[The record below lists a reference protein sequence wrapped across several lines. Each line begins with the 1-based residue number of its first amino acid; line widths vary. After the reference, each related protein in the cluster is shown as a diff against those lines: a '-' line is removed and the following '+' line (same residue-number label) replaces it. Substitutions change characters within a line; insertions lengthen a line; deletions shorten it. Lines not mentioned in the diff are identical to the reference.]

1 LAQAPG
7 HCTPNEV
14 TTLLATFSQLPPRMP
29 KSDIEKAE
37 TSPFIGGDDRAK
49 LVKLGSHRGE
59 NKRGGLG
66 TLPEVPVGGHPGN
79 DAFYKQ
85 VEMAVRLTVF
95 LSLIGCMVWLPEQ
108 TKAVGMARFA
118 PFAGLAGCL
127 MCFFSTFTVGGVL
140 NTASAGISGCFVACF
155 NVWLLRGFFP
165 DGVTPADTSTSAA
178 TIVGWVDLA
187 IFNLLV
193 LGFNVRMGFRFTA
206 MAVNVGFMMCFL
218 NPADKTVFSKNFKID
233 PNGAAVNTF
242 IGVCFGSLC
251 ALLSVLLPYPMGWA
265 SKNMKAAGM
274 SASEDTCKLF
284 IAAVK
289 YFKGSSANVLI
300 ERQTAQ
306 TEKLTAAIGGLG
318 ANISDA
324 YVESMDIA
332 SQGTV
337 RVLYEK
343 HAEMLGKIL
352 DILSALQI
360 ALGSEDFGQS
370 HKDCMDIIGE
380 AAHDLVDAACLV
392 LLAATTASEDG
403 DIDADEKADL
413 EAKEKK
419 VTKSMKA
426 LSVAFD
432 DARKKFGKAVSKD
445 LMSESFFVFCISA
458 FGRLV
463 VEYSTVL
470 RTAPPSGKGMAAEF
484 TASTM
489 ELVSVPMW
497 YHYRVVS
504 RYWLS
509 LMGCFLFSVH
519 MDNFV
524 PSCAITGVFLINAR
538 VGPDVMAMIQGL
550 LAVVVGIVVNAL
562 MYSFSCKFGNTSVLQ
577 VVAVVYWL
585 CTLTV
590 GKGTSS
596 LAGMGLLMAAL
607 SPFALFK
614 FCTPDTP
621 EAQAGMAIGLWGG
634 IRALLIAVVITVIA
648 EFLHVPGL
656 FTKLSREHLDEAF
669 AAIQDSF
676 ANVFPEKSA
685 NDAKQ
690 KVDDAL
696 ALAAGKIGDAET
708 YNTACKMEPRL
719 WMCPW
724 KSAFVEET
732 AGHLKMIRLDMLIIK
747 KALIGLDGKME
758 EMVGLLATVPEVAH
772 MRKDLNETMAD
783 ARELAIG
790 LLKHENGPFL
800 GLKDL
805 DTVDGLDELDGFDA
819 AVDGTNK
826 VIEPTEAPDT
836 MEDDHAVRLS
846 IVFNMLEYL
855 IMHVAAIVKTS
866 VKLS

>member
-1 LAQAPG
+1 MAKP
-7 HCTPNEV
+7 
-14 TTLLATFSQLPPRMP
+14 
-29 KSDIEKAE
+29 DIEKGE
-37 TSPFIGGDDRAK
+37 SSPLIGGEDRAV

-59 NKRGGLG
+59 NKRGGLA
-66 TLPEVPVGGHPGN
+66 TLPDVPVGGHPGN
-79 DAFYKQ
+79 DGFYKQ
-85 VEMAVRLTVF
+85 VEMALRLTVF

-127 MCFFSTFTVGGVL
+127 MCFFSTFTIGGVL

-178 TIVGWVDLA
+178 TIIGWTDLA

-242 IGVCFGSLC
+242 IGVCFGSVC

-265 SKNMKAAGM
+265 SKNMKAAGK

-289 YFKGSSANVLI
+289 YFKGATANVLI
-300 ERQTAQ
+300 QRQMAHTD
-306 TEKLTAAIGGLG
+306 KLTAAIGALG

-324 YVESMDIA
+324 YVESLDIA

-343 HAEMLGKIL
+343 HASMLKAIV

-360 ALGSEDFGQS
+360 ALVSEDFGPS
-370 HKDCMDIIGE
+370 HTDCMNIIGE
-380 AAHDLVDAACLV
+380 SAHDLVDAACLV

-403 DIDADEKADL
+403 NIDADEKADL

-419 VTKSMKA
+419 VTTSIKA
-426 LSVAFD
+426 LSAAFD
-432 DARKKFGKAVSKD
+432 EARKTLKKTVSQE
-445 LMSESFFVFCISA
+445 LLSESFFVFCISA

-470 RTAPPSGKGMAAEF
+470 RTDPPSGTSMVSEF
-484 TASTM
+484 TAGVK

-524 PSCAITGVFLINAR
+524 PSCAITAVFLINAR

-607 SPFALFK
+607 SPFALYK

-634 IRALLIAVVITVIA
+634 IRALLIAVVITVFA

-669 AAIQDSF
+669 EAMQDAF
-676 ANVFPEKSA
+676 KNVFPEPSA
-685 NDAKQ
+685 VKGAKQ
-690 KVDDAL
+690 AVDDAL
-696 ALAAGKIGDAET
+696 GKAAGKLGDAET

-732 AGHLKMIRLDMLIIK
+732 AGHLKLIRLDMLLIK
-747 KALIGLDGKME
+747 QALCGRDDKME
-758 EMVGLLATVPEVAH
+758 EMLELLAKIPEVKH
-772 MRKDLNETMAD
+772 MKVDLDDTMAG
-783 ARELAIG
+783 ARNLAIG
-790 LLKHENGPFL
+790 LLKHEYGQFE
-800 GLKDL
+800 GLVKLETVEGL
-805 DTVDGLDELDGFDA
+805 DKLDGLEEAIAGTDAILD
-819 AVDGTNK
+819 
-826 VIEPTEAPDT
+826 ITEVPDT
-836 MEDDHAVRLS
+836 MENDHGVRLS
-846 IVFNMLEYL
+846 IVFVMLNYL
-855 IMHVAAIVKTS
+855 IEHVAAITKAG